1 MENENKQINPEWEKY
16 YQTLEKIRKLSITN
30 MWGAAPYLARFEGI
44 DEKLA
49 TKVLLNWIH
58 NYDALNKQ
66 YNWQ

>member
-1 MENENKQINPEWEKY
+1 MEQENKINPEWEHY
-16 YQTLEKIRKLSITN
+16 YQTLEKIRKLGFTN
-30 MWGAAPYLARFEGI
+30 MWGAAPYLARFESI